1 MKLKTHLES
10 YTVIVEDLNTPLSP
24 KDRSLK
30 QKLNR
35 DTVTLI
41 EVMTQMH
48 LTNIY
53 RIFYTK
59 TKEYT
64 FFSIP
69 YITVCKIRHILSYKT
84 SFNRYKKIEIIPCIL

>member
-10 YTVIVEDLNTPLSP
+10 YTIIVEDLNTPLSP

-53 RIFYTK
+53 RPFYTK

-64 FFSIP
+64 FFSIT
-69 YITVCKIRHILSYKT
+69 YITFSKISHIIGYKT
-84 SFNRYKKIEIIPCIL
+84 SFNK